1 MATKTEEREAIIKDA
16 MGRLGVL
23 VDAETA
29 AIQKARKAAIPSHL
43 ERRDELQGLI
53 RSLREAL

>member
-1 MATKTEEREAIIKDA
+1 MASKEDREATIKEVMA
-16 MGRLGVL
+16 RLGVMF
-23 VDAETA
+23 DAETE
-29 AIQKARKAAIPSHL
+29 AIQKARKSAITAHL